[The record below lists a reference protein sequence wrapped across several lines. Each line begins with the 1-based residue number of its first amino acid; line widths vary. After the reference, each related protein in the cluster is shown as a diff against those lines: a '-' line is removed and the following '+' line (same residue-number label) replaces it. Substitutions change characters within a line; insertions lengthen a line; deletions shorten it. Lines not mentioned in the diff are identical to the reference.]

1 MANNKIILKKS
12 SVAAKIPQT
21 TDLEFGELALNYTD
35 GKLYFKDSFN
45 EIKAFF
51 AGEGGGTPGD
61 FTGIFTDNTL
71 TGNGLQSNR
80 LSVNYPTINVLE
92 RSSAFFSVK
101 LLPYLGVL
109 LRYDDMQRDPIAT
122 VFDRDDNPTHVMVG

>member
-12 SVAAKIPQT
+12 SVADKVPQT

-35 GKLYFKDSFN
+35 GKLYFKDSSN

-51 AGEGGGTPGD
+51 AGQGSETPGE

-71 TGNGLQSNR
+71 TGNGLETNQ

-92 RSSAFFSVK
+92 RSTDLFSVK
-101 LLPYLGVL
+101 LFPYLGML

-122 VFDRDDNPTHVMVG
+122 VFDRDNTLINVMVG